1 MIFLHCRS
9 LCFLTDG
16 SALGFNLSYWITT
29 PNNTFTS
36 VINRTYTSVVKK
48 SIPYNVTGQTF
59 WWNTTTSPLSSGSY
73 RFYYAYDVN
82 MCTDT
87 CRKDLNGTITTS
99 AFVPFY
105 VASDGSRFDQGVGA
119 RDNVGFTLPIS
130 NAVYD
135 CTVLGIIDQ
144 PPPPPN
150 LTSSAFREKSGR
162 LLLGVIIVGISLM

>member
-1 MIFLHCRS
+1 
-9 LCFLTDG
+9 
-16 SALGFNLSYWITT
+16 
-29 PNNTFTS
+29 
-36 VINRTYTSVVKK
+36 
-48 SIPYNVTGQTF
+48 
-59 WWNTTTSPLSSGSY
+59 
-73 RFYYAYDVN
+73 

-150 LTSSAFREKSGR
+150 FTSSAFREKSGR
-162 LLLGVIIVGISLM
+162 LLLLGVIIVGISLM